1 MMCSLKKISLPG
13 NQAAIVPAKYKTGR
27 GSRTT
32 EKSTG
37 HLRKCA
43 REQKQIAAAMEKEM
57 HFRASICIH
66 RHNHAPTAKLERLA
80 SIF

>member
-32 EKSTG
+32 EKEHRTSAETRKG
-37 HLRKCA
+37 TKTNRGGDRKGNAFSRKHL
-43 REQKQIAAAMEKEM
+43 
-57 HFRASICIH
+57 HS
-66 RHNHAPTAKLERLA
+66 PP
-80 SIF
+80 